1 MSDSEAASHPIAADQ
16 LKALEQQLDELV
28 ALTKTLGEENR
39 ALRAQQKSWSV
50 ERAKLL
56 EKNELAKT
64 QVTAMIARLKS
75 LEQS

>member
-28 ALTKTLGEENR
+28 ALTKTLGVENR

-50 ERAKLL
+50 
-56 EKNELAKT
+56 
-64 QVTAMIARLKS
+64 
-75 LEQS
+75 